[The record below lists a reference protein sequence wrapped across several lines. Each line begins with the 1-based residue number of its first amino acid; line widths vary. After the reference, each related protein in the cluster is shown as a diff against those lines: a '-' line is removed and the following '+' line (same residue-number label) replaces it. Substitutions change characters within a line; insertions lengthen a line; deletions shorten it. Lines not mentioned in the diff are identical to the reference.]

1 MNIGLIGA
9 ENSHAEHFCQ
19 VINRDEK
26 YPGFTITHVYG
37 GDNPPICAKLCAE
50 YSLTEC
56 ATEDEVISLCDA
68 LVVTYRK
75 GSLHYGPVMKALKAG
90 KAVFN
95 DKPFATDVSQA
106 QNIADCAKLNDAL
119 LYGGSSVKDLSG
131 LSGVNEKITAD
142 STVVIS
148 FSANP
153 ESEYDGFWFYGI
165 HSVELCIKL
174 LGQNYKTV
182 SAFRTGN
189 NVISSVNY
197 GNRRAVIVN
206 TPDASGLNVSI
217 QSGDESETINVP
229 MNYQS
234 VCPDE
239 FIKMLM
245 TGKAPYDYT
254 FYVESVRLMGM
265 IIESAG
271 L

>member
-1 MNIGLIGA
+1 MKIGLIGA
-9 ENSHAEHFCQ
+9 ENSHAEHFGQ
-19 VINRDEK
+19 VINRDK
-26 YPGFTITHVYG
+26 KHPGFMITHVYG
-37 GDNPPICAKLCAE
+37 GDSPPICAKLCAE
-50 YSLTEC
+50 YALTEC
-56 ATEDEVISLCDA
+56 ASEEEVIASCDA

-75 GSLHYGPVMKALKAG
+75 GSLHYEPVMQALQAG
-90 KAVFN
+90 KPVFN

-106 QNIADCAKLNDAL
+106 QKIVDCAQKNNVL

-131 LSGVNEKITAD
+131 LSAVSQKISPD

-174 LGQNYKTV
+174 LGLNFKSV

-189 NVISSVNY
+189 NVVSAINY
-197 GNRRAVIVN
+197 GKRRAVIVN
-206 TPDASGLNVSI
+206 TPDASALDVSI

-239 FIKMLM
+239 FIKMLK
-245 TGKAPYDYT
+245 TQKAPYDYA